1 MLKAEHTSQRVSP
14 MYFICSI
21 QHKNNM
27 EALKVTQ
34 KLHVKSHPIID
45 RSINIP
51 MGKELFKDNIKDT
64 TASSIDVVLVS

>member
-1 MLKAEHTSQRVSP
+1 
-14 MYFICSI
+14 
-21 QHKNNM
+21 M

-34 KLHVKSHPIID
+34 KLHVKSHPID

-51 MGKELFKDNIKDT
+51 MGKQLFKDNIKDT

>member
-1 MLKAEHTSQRVSP
+1 
-14 MYFICSI
+14 
-21 QHKNNM
+21 M

-51 MGKELFKDNIKDT
+51 MGKQLFKDNIKDT
-64 TASSIDVVLVS
+64 TASSIDVVLVSWLLFEQEMVYCEGIRKK

>member
-1 MLKAEHTSQRVSP
+1 
-14 MYFICSI
+14 
-21 QHKNNM
+21 M

-51 MGKELFKDNIKDT
+51 MGKQLFKDNIKDT